1 MDNITEWATE
11 TLINNV
17 ILLIII
23 FAVIFA
29 AFEIHMIKKDTSK
42 IKQDVAAIQKYI
54 DNWEELEASVDYRKL
69 STDTVHETDQLFK

>member
-29 AFEIHMIKKDTSK
+29 AFEVRMIKKDTTK
-42 IKQDVAAIQKYI
+42 IKQDVAAIRRYI
-54 DNWEELEASVDYRKL
+54 DSWEELEASIDYRKDPDE
-69 STDTVHETDQLFK
+69 SVNETDRLFK